1 MLLGIFLYNGTMFY
15 ELKNGTLMGDDEISK
30 ELYYQSYY
38 LCKVIGYQ
46 VGLEIVKKEAK
57 EYLDLT
63 LS

>member
-1 MLLGIFLYNGTMFY
+1 
-15 ELKNGTLMGDDEISK
+15 MGDEETSK
-30 ELYYQSYY
+30 ELYCQSYY

-46 VGLEIVKKEAK
+46 VGLEVVKKEAK

>member
-1 MLLGIFLYNGTMFY
+1 MDITKYCPDVWK
-15 ELKNGTLMGDDEISK
+15 LKRHFMGDDEISK

-38 LCKVIGYQ
+38 LCKVIEYQ